1 MRFPVIHFFGREMRK
16 NNSEAEIFVGSF
28 VKQSNNTVNFKTTG
42 NIKANDV
49 NSLLIPHMS
58 KVTRFFLFSNIMF

>member
-1 MRFPVIHFFGREMRK
+1 M
-16 NNSEAEIFVGSF
+16 FVNSF
-28 VKQSNNTVNFKTTG
+28 VKQSNNAVNFKTG

-58 KVTRFFLFSNIMF
+58 KVTVVLFFKHNVLMDCECLS